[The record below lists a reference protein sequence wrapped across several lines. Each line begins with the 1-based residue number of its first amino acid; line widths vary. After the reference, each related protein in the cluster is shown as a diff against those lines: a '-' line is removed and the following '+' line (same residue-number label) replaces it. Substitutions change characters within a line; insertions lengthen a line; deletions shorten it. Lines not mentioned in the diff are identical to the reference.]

1 MPISYLEAAKLKTS
15 EAVYARGIKYY
26 LFQKIK
32 SWKDLSLP
40 FWRQYEVKGESQIY
54 TVRFPIAHRLLEIT
68 SLEHLSEVID
78 THSSCNCQYF
88 IDYGICKHIVA
99 VCNEI
104 DVEFFDPK
112 KDFKLKSDA
121 KEIARLQASS
131 VLDNIFGIEKQ
142 KKFSE
147 YIAYLFKPNT
157 PSYLTREMVIDLER
171 EVQPLVDKTLQ
182 MAKDKTFEEALSEY
196 AVNINAEPKTFPL
209 AQRLLTEISPKLG
222 YYKEEKDLCVLLEKA
237 VYFWQ
242 SPGFLLLFLHFQSQ
256 VTVENQAKTVYLL
269 YRLSFTILSQSRWS
283 LVWKDYL
290 NSQSLSQD
298 VADRVLE
305 LLEGDF
311 GRDTPITVAFAIWV
325 RYSTW
330 LETNLE
336 LLQNHD
342 LLEIIKILPD
352 RHEEIDQILRSR
364 ALAWIDYL
372 PANTQ
377 NYQELSHFLHE
388 WANILGSSEYLDE
401 VLHHLR
407 LIHAKKKSLLSL
419 VEDLRF

>member
-1 MPISYLEAAKLKTS
+1 MPISYLEAAKLKSS

-32 SWKDLSLP
+32 SWKDLPLP
-40 FWRQYEVKGESQIY
+40 FWRQYEVKGENQVY

-68 SLEHLSEVID
+68 SLEHLAEVVD
-78 THSSCNCQYF
+78 THTSCNCQYF

-121 KEIARLQASS
+121 KEIARLQSSS

-147 YIAYLFKPNT
+147 YISYLFKPNT

-171 EVQPLVDKTLQ
+171 ELQPLVDKTLQ
-182 MAKDKTFEEALSEY
+182 MAKEKSFDEALNEY
-196 AVNINAEPKTFPL
+196 QIDINAEPKTYPL
-209 AQRLLTEISPKLG
+209 AHKLLTEISPKLG
-222 YYKEEKDLCVLLEKA
+222 YYKEEKDLYVLLEKV

-242 SPGFLLLFLHFQSQ
+242 SPAFCLLYLSWQSPM
-256 VTVENQAKTVYLL
+256 TVENQAKHVYLL

-290 NSQSLSQD
+290 SSKSLAQE
-298 VADRVLE
+298 VVDRVLE
-305 LLEGDF
+305 LLESDF

-336 LLQNHD
+336 LLQNND

-352 RHEEIDQILRSR
+352 RHEEIDRILRSR

-401 VLHHLR
+401 VLEHLR
-407 LIHAKKKSLLSL
+407 LIHTKKKSLLAL
-419 VEDLRF
+419 VEDLK